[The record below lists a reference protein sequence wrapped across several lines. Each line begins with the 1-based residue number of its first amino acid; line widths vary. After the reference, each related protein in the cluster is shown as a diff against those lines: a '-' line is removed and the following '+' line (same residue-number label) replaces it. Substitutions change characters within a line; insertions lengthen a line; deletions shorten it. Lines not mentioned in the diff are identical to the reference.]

1 MAVKDLKNKGRDL
14 FRRKQYE
21 LAIDAYL
28 EYLRFE
34 PDDEEA
40 TEGFFQAAKKNRELK
55 GKGLFGGMFKKIG
68 VTARDP
74 KKRINQA
81 LRALSKAPENK
92 GLLMALGDAALD
104 AGAMGTAAVAFNQAA
119 EADPEDGEPFKR
131 LGMALGRKG
140 RIEEAL
146 NALRKACEINPK
158 DQEANKLR
166 KNLAA
171 EGALKI
177 SGYETAKSSRELIKD
192 KDVAEELETEV
203 RMQLTPEHAA
213 TEIDKLEEEV
223 AANPDDPRLLV
234 RLADLY
240 EHKGDEVNALDRLE
254 KALVVDG
261 ENYDL
266 SVRIGDKKLRKVTD
280 AYKTASEALKAA
292 PDDEGAKS
300 AFATA
305 KEALVA
311 AKLVEHGRRVKE
323 HPLDLTERFH
333 LGRWQLEAGDVD
345 NALAEFQQTVR
356 DPNRKVDSLRFQA
369 KCFEKKNLLALA
381 VKKLEEA
388 AQSFPTL
395 ASPKAKEVNYDYG
408 DLLERQGHKDK
419 AREVFEKIV
428 EAEANYR
435 DSLDRLS
442 KLSN

>member
-21 LAIDAYL
+21 LSIDAYL

-40 TEGFFQAAKKNRELK
+40 AEGFFQAAKKNRELK
-55 GKGLFGGMFKKIG
+55 GKGLFGGMFKKMG

-119 EADPEDGEPFKR
+119 EADPDDGEPFKR

-177 SGYETAKSSRELIKD
+177 SGYETAKSSRDLIKD
-192 KDVAEELETEV
+192 KTVAEELETEV

-213 TEIDKLEEEV
+213 TEIEKLEEQV
-223 AANPDDPRLLV
+223 AANPEDPRLLV

-280 AYKTASEALKAA
+280 DYKAASEAMKAA
-292 PDDEGAKS
+292 PDDEGVKA

-305 KEALVA
+305 KKALVA
-311 AKLVEHGRRVKE
+311 AKLTEHRRRVKE

-369 KCFEKKNLLALA
+369 KCFEKKNLLGLA

-388 AQSFPTL
+388 VESFPSM

-408 DLLERQGHKDK
+408 DLLERQGQNEK

-442 KLSN
+442 KLSS